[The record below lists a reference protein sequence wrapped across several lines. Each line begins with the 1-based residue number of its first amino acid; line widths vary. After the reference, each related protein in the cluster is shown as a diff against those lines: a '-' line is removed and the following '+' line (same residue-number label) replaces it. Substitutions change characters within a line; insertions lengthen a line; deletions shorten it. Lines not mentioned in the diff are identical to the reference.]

1 MSWKE
6 NFQKVDKDKRKEILK
21 LIFFQSI
28 FCIILVTIF
37 NFYNITDYISLNI
50 SYLFYLMLSVFI
62 PLFVAIVTMSI
73 LTLLLSFFSAWIYF
87 GLLIAFGM
95 LFSLLFVFSS
105 GVGENMLTEVIIVTL
120 VLINFLVILNS
131 FLFRWISRRD
141 MSYLKKLAI
150 TIILPI
156 FILLVYSIFGIIYQF
171 IFFRNVPF

>member
-6 NFQKVDKDKRKEILK
+6 KFQKVDKDKRKEILK